1 MNTPLSVW
9 LAAARLRTLPLSV
22 AGIITGNAIASKGE
36 NFSSL
41 IFALSLITAIGFQII
56 SNFANDY
63 GDGIKGTDNSERLG
77 PERTFQKGLLS
88 ASALKKA
95 IFISALISMLLS
107 MILIYF
113 ALGLGKLMISSLF
126 LFLAISAI
134 WAAIKYTV
142 GKGAYGYLGFG
153 DLFVFLFFGWVSVV
167 GSSYLQ
173 SKTIDTS
180 ALFLGTA
187 IGLMSTGVLNLNNM
201 RDIDNDKKSQKN
213 TLVVYM
219 GNIKAK
225 RYHFIIIFLSG
236 FFLFLGM
243 GSTWVLKNPFSMLI
257 LLPLLFHLYRVNKIK
272 EPKAYDP
279 LLKQLAISTF
289 IIAMLL
295 FVIFSIYQ

>member
-1 MNTPLSVW
+1 LNTPLSVW

>member
-289 IIAMLL
+289 IISMLL
-295 FVIFSIYQ
+295 FVFFSIYQ